1 LAQEH
6 HAKILVRLT
15 YNIMFSTRSLTIFV
29 VLGSAQALHLNRA
42 RDEKIVPH
50 EVNFR
55 QSLVQTE
62 MQSAR
67 AFLFSDALLLQL
79 DEPINLKHNA
89 KTGGTFVKGVLEHLM
104 GNETTKVYGEFTPS
118 AGVGPMPQT
127 SSFKLGMIR
136 EPCSQYLS
144 LWNVCVSGLRSF
156 RAGGRRFGDPMCY
169 DKDVEATV
177 ENARLDDVGSLQKFV
192 KTLVSKDDK
201 IGLLTC
207 RNHYNYVKRTANAL
221 SHQNVACSK
230 MDQLQEAPGEEM
242 LHNFAANDASAASD
256 CWLHTESLETD
267 LRSCLQMYEKRT
279 GRSANLHKY
288 DEAVA
293 QVKASH
299 PNSVEEHLKKE
310 KGNEK
315 FQGESMHPCNY
326 YFDKET
332 REHVEKHDSAVFK
345 AFGYQGCCAQ

>member
-1 LAQEH
+1 
-6 HAKILVRLT
+6 
-15 YNIMFSTRSLTIFV
+15 MFSFRSLMVIA
-29 VLGSAQALHLNRA
+29 VLGCTQALHLNRA
-42 RDEKIVPH
+42 RDEKLVPN
-50 EVNFR
+50 VAVR
-55 QSLVQTE
+55 SSMVQTE

-89 KTGGTFVKGVLEHLM
+89 KTGGTFVKGVLEHLV
-104 GNETTKVYGEFTPS
+104 GNETTKIYGEFTPA

-127 SSFKLGMIR
+127 SAFKLGMIR

-156 RAGGRRFGDPMCY
+156 RAGGRRFGDPVCY
-169 DKDVEATV
+169 DPAVEAAV
-177 ENARLDDVGSLQKFV
+177 ENASLDDKGSLQKFV

-201 IGLLTC
+201 VGLVTC
-207 RNHYNYVKRTANAL
+207 RNHYNYVNRTKSQQNA
-221 SHQNVACSK
+221 ACSN
-230 MDQLQEAPGEEM
+230 MDQLRGVGGEGM
-242 LHNFAANDASAASD
+242 LANFASNDATAASD

-267 LRSCLQMYEKRT
+267 LRTCLQKYEKQT

-293 QVKASH
+293 ATKEKH
-299 PNSVEEHLKKE
+299 PNSVQEHLKKE

-315 FQGESMHPCNY
+315 FLGESMHPCNF

-332 REHVEKHDSAVFK
+332 QEHVEKHDQAVFK
-345 AFGYQGCCAQ
+345 AFGYQGCCAP